1 LKILILGYSNLV
13 KTKIL
18 PVFKKYKIHYS
29 IASKSQL
36 ITDKLCKFKYKCYNE
51 AINNSKA
58 DIVYISL
65 ANINHFYWA
74 KKALEKN
81 YHVIIDKP
89 ISLNLKQVRNLIDL
103 AKNKNRLISESIFFN
118 YNIQYKILNNLISN
132 TNIDHININFV
143 YPYPYKR
150 KILISKNTG
159 GGIIF
164 DTLPYVAAIARI
176 YCKTKVLKIYKLIKK
191 GNNKTPIK
199 CNLLFKFKNLTMSC
213 YLSFGIEYENQVTF
227 FSKNMKVK
235 IDRAFSVSP
244 NTNMTV
250 EYYRLGSRY
259 KKKIFT
265 DNSFKNFFFEV
276 LQSIKDKK
284 FNRYHSSI
292 LKDAQF
298 KEKIIKSNL

>member
-18 PVFKKYKIHYS
+18 PFFKRYKINYS

-36 ITDKLCKFKYKCYNE
+36 ITDKFCKLKYKSYNE
-51 AINNSKA
+51 ALNNSKA

-65 ANINHFYWA
+65 ANINHFDWA

-81 YHVIIDKP
+81 YHVIVDKP
-89 ISLNLKQVRNLIDL
+89 ITLDLKQANHLVNL
-103 AKNKNRLISESIFFN
+103 AKKKGKLISESIFFN

-132 TNIDHININFV
+132 QNIDHININFV

-150 KILISKNTG
+150 KMLLSKKKG

-176 YCKTKVLKIYKLIKK
+176 YCKTKLLKICKVIKK
-191 GNNKTPIK
+191 NSRDLTTK
-199 CNLLFKFKNLTMSC
+199 CNLLFQFKNCTMSC
-213 YLSFGIEYENQVTF
+213 YLSFGIEYNNQVTF

-235 IDRAFSVSP
+235 VNRAFSVP
-244 NTNMTV
+244 TNTNMTV
-250 EYYRLGSRY
+250 EYYYLNSKY
-259 KKKIFT
+259 EKNFLA
-265 DNSFKNFFFEV
+265 DDSFKNFIFEV
-276 LQSIKDKK
+276 LKNIKNNK
-284 FNRYHSSI
+284 FSEYYSSI

-298 KEKIIKSNL
+298 KERILKK